1 MFFHYAY
8 VRYHELEAAFSAAAF
23 KCSKV
28 KEFGLSIGRPRAL
41 LQTWAGAT
49 PNALETPNKTV

>member
-1 MFFHYAY
+1 M
-8 VRYHELEAAFSAAAF
+8 AAAI
-23 KCSKV
+23 KWSRV
-28 KEFGLSIGRPRAL
+28 NEFGLSIGRPRAL